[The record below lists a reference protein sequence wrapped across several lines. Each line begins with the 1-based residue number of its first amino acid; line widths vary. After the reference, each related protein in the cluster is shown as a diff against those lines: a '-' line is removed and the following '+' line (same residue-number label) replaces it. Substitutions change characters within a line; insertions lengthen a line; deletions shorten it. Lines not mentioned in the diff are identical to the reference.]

1 MRRVNGLTALGLGFL
16 VLSMNQALAA
26 DGVAAAS
33 ASRTPSAS
41 SGVAPVQRIG
51 VVNLDK
57 LLNEYERTK
66 SSVARLKEMTQV
78 KQAERDKIASEIKGM
93 REELI
98 LLNEQARS
106 ERQEEIEKKMKDLAE
121 FDRQVKDAL
130 LKERDETGSSILEE
144 VETTVAAYAK
154 EHGFELILSGQ
165 AVLYGIETIDVTHE
179 VLLILNERF
188 RKKNGQ

>member
-1 MRRVNGLTALGLGFL
+1 
-16 VLSMNQALAA
+16 
-26 DGVAAAS
+26 
-33 ASRTPSAS
+33 
-41 SGVAPVQRIG
+41 
-51 VVNLDK
+51 
-57 LLNEYERTK
+57 
-66 SSVARLKEMTQV
+66 MTQA
-78 KQAERDKIASEIKGM
+78 KQAERDKIVSEIKGM

-188 RKKNGQ
+188 RKKNGP

>member
-57 LLNEYERTK
+57 LLNEYERTNPLW
-66 SSVARLKEMTQV
+66 RGL
-78 KQAERDKIASEIKGM
+78 R
-93 REELI
+93 R
-98 LLNEQARS
+98 
-106 ERQEEIEKKMKDLAE
+106 
-121 FDRQVKDAL
+121 
-130 LKERDETGSSILEE
+130 
-144 VETTVAAYAK
+144 
-154 EHGFELILSGQ
+154 
-165 AVLYGIETIDVTHE
+165 
-179 VLLILNERF
+179 
-188 RKKNGQ
+188 